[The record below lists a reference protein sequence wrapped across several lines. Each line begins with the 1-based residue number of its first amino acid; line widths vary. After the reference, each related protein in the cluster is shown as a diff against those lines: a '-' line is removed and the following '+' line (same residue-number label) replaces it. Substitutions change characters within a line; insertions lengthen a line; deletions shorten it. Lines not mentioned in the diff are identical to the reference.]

1 MDTVGEFTAGR
12 QTAILKGITPS
23 RRPPRGAP
31 VSRKPSPVPDVPEL
45 TARVARAAFPK
56 GNPYLRLRDELG
68 TVFRDADFADLYPRR
83 GQPALP
89 PWKLALATVLQF
101 AEDLSDRQ
109 AADAVRGRIDW
120 KYAPGLELDDPGFH
134 FSALSE
140 FRGRLTA
147 AGAQRLLLDQ
157 MLEACKDRGLIK
169 ARARQRTDSTHVLAA
184 TRDLNRLELVGET
197 LRATLNALAAVA
209 PEWLRALAPP
219 EWFDRHAARVE
230 ETRLPKGQ
238 EARYTHAEVIGT
250 DGYRL
255 LEALR
260 SDAAAA
266 WLWQVPAVEV
276 LRRVWLTQFY
286 LDDGRVRW
294 RTAADLAPAGQR
306 INTPYDAGATF
317 GNKRSLTWTG
327 YKVHV
332 SETCEP
338 DQVHLITHVETTPAV
353 AADVEQTAPIHT
365 ALAAKGLLPGDHL
378 VDAGFVDVALL
389 VGSQFEHGVRLVGP
403 MRPDV
408 SWQAKAN
415 QGFDIAHFEIDW
427 ETKRVTCPEGKTSVL
442 WKPGRDR
449 WGNEVIHTEF
459 ARRECLACRSRP
471 LCTRATTEGREMTLR
486 PQEQHEA
493 LQAARRQQETAE
505 WKAEYAVR
513 AGIEGTLSEGIRGF
527 GLRRCRY
534 IGLAKAH
541 LQHVITAAA
550 MNLSRLASWLSEAPR
565 AKTRTS
571 RFARLALAG

>member
-1 MDTVGEFTAGR
+1 VS
-12 QTAILKGITPS
+12 LKQS
-23 RRPPRGAP
+23 L
-31 VSRKPSPVPDVPEL
+31 VPDVPEL
-45 TARVARAAFPK
+45 TARIARAAFPK

-68 TVFRDADFADLYPRR
+68 PVFRDGDFADLYPGR

-89 PWKLALATVLQF
+89 PWKLALVTVMQF

-120 KYAPGLELDDPGFH
+120 KYALGLDLDDPGFH

-147 AGAQRLLLDQ
+147 AGAQRLLLDE
-157 MLEACKDRGLIK
+157 MLEACKDHGLLK

-184 TRDLNRLELVGET
+184 THDLNRLELVGET
-197 LRATLNALAAVA
+197 LRATLNALATVA
-209 PEWLRALAPP
+209 PEWLRPRVPP
-219 EWFDRHAARVE
+219 EWFDRHAVRVE

-238 EARYTHAEVIGT
+238 EARSAHAEVIGT

-255 LEALR
+255 LEVLR
-260 SDAAAA
+260 SDAWAT

-276 LRRVWLTQFY
+276 LRQVWLTQFY
-286 LDDGRVRW
+286 VDDGRVRW

-306 INTPYDAGATF
+306 INTPYDAEATF

-338 DQVHLITHVETTPAV
+338 DQVHLITHVETTWAV
-353 AADVEQTAPIHT
+353 AADVDRTAPIHT

-378 VDAGFVDVALL
+378 MDAGYVDAELL

-403 MRPDV
+403 VRPDV
-408 SWQAKAN
+408 SWQAQAN
-415 QGFDIAHFEIDW
+415 QGFDISHFAIDW
-427 ETKRVTCPEGKTSVL
+427 EARRVTCPEGKTSVV
-442 WKPGRDR
+442 WKPGQDR

-459 ARRECLACRSRP
+459 ARRECLACASRP
-471 LCTRATTEGREMTLR
+471 RCTRAKSEGREMTLR
-486 PQEQHEA
+486 PRERHEA
-493 LQAARRQQETAE
+493 LQAARVQQETAE
-505 WKAEYAVR
+505 WKAEYAAR
-513 AGIEGTLSEGIRGF
+513 AGIEGTLSQGVRGF

-534 IGLAKAH
+534 IGLAKAR
-541 LQHVITAAA
+541 LQHVATAAA
-550 MNLSRLASWLSEAPR
+550 INVYRLSDWLGGVPR
-565 AKTRTS
+565 AATRTS
-571 RFARLALAG
+571 RFKRLAA

>member
-1 MDTVGEFTAGR
+1 
-12 QTAILKGITPS
+12 
-23 RRPPRGAP
+23 
-31 VSRKPSPVPDVPEL
+31 VSLKPSLVPDVPEL

-56 GNPYLRLRDELG
+56 GNPYLRLRDEFG
-68 TVFRDADFADLYPRR
+68 PVFRDGDFADLYPRR

-89 PWKLALATVLQF
+89 PWKLALVTVMQF
-101 AEDLSDRQ
+101 AEDLSDRR

-120 KYAPGLELDDPGFH
+120 KYALGLELDDPGFH

-147 AGAQRLLLDQ
+147 AGAQRLLLDE
-157 MLEACKDRGLIK
+157 MLEACRDHGLLK

-197 LRATLNALAAVA
+197 LRAALNALATVA

-238 EARYTHAEVIGT
+238 EARYAHAEVIGT

-260 SDAAAA
+260 SDAGAT

-286 LDDGRVRW
+286 VDDGRVRW

-306 INTPYDAGATF
+306 INTPYDAEATF

-332 SETCEP
+332 SEPCDP
-338 DQVHLITHVETTPAV
+338 DQVHLITHVETTWAV
-353 AADVEQTAPIHT
+353 AADVDQTAPIHT
-365 ALAAKGLLPGDHL
+365 ALAAKGLLPGDHVL
-378 VDAGFVDVALL
+378 DAGYVDAELL

-403 MRPDV
+403 VRPDV
-408 SWQAKAN
+408 SWQAQAN
-415 QGFDIAHFEIDW
+415 QGFDISHFAIDW
-427 ETKRVTCPEGKTSVL
+427 EAQRVTCPEGKTSVV
-442 WKPGRDR
+442 WKPGQDR

-459 ARRECLACRSRP
+459 ARRECLACASRA
-471 LCTRATTEGREMTLR
+471 LCTRATSEGREMTLR
-486 PQEQHEA
+486 PRERHEA
-493 LQAARRQQETAE
+493 LQAARVQQETAE
-505 WKAEYAVR
+505 WKGEYAVR
-513 AGIEGTLSEGIRGF
+513 AGIEGTLSQGVRGF

-534 IGLAKAH
+534 IGLSKAR
-541 LQHVITAAA
+541 LQHVATAAA
-550 MNLSRLASWLSEAPR
+550 INVYRLSDWLGAVPR
-565 AKTRTS
+565 AATRTS
-571 RFARLALAG
+571 RFERLAA

>member
-1 MDTVGEFTAGR
+1 
-12 QTAILKGITPS
+12 
-23 RRPPRGAP
+23 
-31 VSRKPSPVPDVPEL
+31 VSLKPSPVPDVPEL

-68 TVFRDADFADLYPRR
+68 PLFRDGDFAALYPRR

-89 PWKLALATVLQF
+89 PWKLALVTVMQF
-101 AEDLSDRQ
+101 AEDLSDRR

-120 KYAPGLELDDPGFH
+120 KYALGLELDDPGFH
-134 FSALSE
+134 FSLLCE

-147 AGAQRLLLDQ
+147 GGAQRLLLDE
-157 MLEACKDRGLIK
+157 MLEACKGRGLLK
-169 ARARQRTDSTHVLAA
+169 ARARQRTDSTHVPAA

-197 LRATLNALAAVA
+197 LRATLNALATVA
-209 PEWLRALAPP
+209 PEWLRPRVPP

-238 EARYTHAEVIGT
+238 EARYAHAEVIGG

-255 LEALR
+255 LDALR
-260 SDAAAA
+260 RDAAVS

-306 INTPYDAGATF
+306 INTPYDAEATF

-338 DQVHLITHVETTPAV
+338 DQVNLITHVETTPAV
-353 AADVEQTAPIHT
+353 AADVDQTGPIHT

-378 VDAGFVDVALL
+378 VDAGFVDVAWL

-415 QGFDIAHFEIDW
+415 QGFDIAHFAIDW
-427 ETKRVTCPEGKTSVL
+427 EARRVTCPEGKTSTL
-442 WKPGRDR
+442 WKPGHDR
-449 WGNEVIHTEF
+449 WGNAVIHTEF
-459 ARRECLACRSRP
+459 ARRECLACASRP
-471 LCTRATTEGREMTLR
+471 RCTRATTEGREMTLR
-486 PQEQHEA
+486 PRELHEA
-493 LQAARRQQETAE
+493 LQAARRQQETE
-505 WKAEYAVR
+505 QWKGEYAVR
-513 AGIEGTLSEGIRGF
+513 AGVEGTLSQGVRGF
-527 GLRRCRY
+527 GLRR
-534 IGLAKAH
+534 
-541 LQHVITAAA
+541 
-550 MNLSRLASWLSEAPR
+550 
-565 AKTRTS
+565 
-571 RFARLALAG
+571 